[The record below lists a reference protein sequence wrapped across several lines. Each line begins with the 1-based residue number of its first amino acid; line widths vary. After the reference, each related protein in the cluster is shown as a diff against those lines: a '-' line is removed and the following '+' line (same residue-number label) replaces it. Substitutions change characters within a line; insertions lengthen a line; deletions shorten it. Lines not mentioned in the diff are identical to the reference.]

1 MGCGVLESFAG
12 ISVLPFPQ
20 FSLFCCSDATCST
33 AGRYTNQLFI
43 LEGENRNDSFS
54 NLSFLRL
61 DHFCCQMIHFT
72 FYLLSLFYGPCLF
85 FFFPICWRRR
95 QNSFCLRPG
104 RESRSGLW
112 HLLISVSL
120 LWAICVTCF
129 PREIHKQATQANK
142 EHFSYY
148 SFNPDSI
155 RGLTC
160 WFTYC

>member
-1 MGCGVLESFAG
+1 MLESFAG

-85 FFFPICWRRR
+85 FFFPD
-95 QNSFCLRPG
+95 
-104 RESRSGLW
+104 
-112 HLLISVSL
+112 LLKKETKL
-120 LWAICVTCF
+120 LLSSARKRIQIWIMTSA
-129 PREIHKQATQANK
+129 
-142 EHFSYY
+142 YL
-148 SFNPDSI
+148 
-155 RGLTC
+155 GLTSLSYLC
-160 WFTYC
+160 NLLSPGNP